1 MKFTISKL
9 KLMEMHNTLLQY
21 HWHPFNLISF
31 HFCTVTSVN
40 TIILLV
46 LSHHINKTA
55 VIFIDENL
63 QFHNSLNSVIV
74 LFI

>member
-1 MKFTISKL
+1 MRKTIC
-9 KLMEMHNTLLQY
+9 TY
-21 HWHPFNLISF
+21 HWHPFNLMSF

-46 LSHHINKTA
+46 LSHHINKTV

-63 QFHNSLNSVIV
+63 QFHNPLNSVIV